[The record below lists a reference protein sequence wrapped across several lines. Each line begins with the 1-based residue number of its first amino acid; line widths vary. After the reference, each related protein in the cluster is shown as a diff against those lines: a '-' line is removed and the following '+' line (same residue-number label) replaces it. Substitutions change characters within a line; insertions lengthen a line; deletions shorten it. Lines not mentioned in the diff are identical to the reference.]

1 MWDSGTN
8 FDYLNVVS
16 GKKKSLIYSTCS
28 KFTIP
33 SKGVVLL
40 FDRFDYKRYR
50 KGSIWRCKLGVHLNI
65 KLGYVNYKK
74 SPKIIQKLID
84 SQAYSHL
91 IWLPKRSWKGSEI
104 DLVWNLSHEL
114 RHLEQDIGC
123 RTLSMVGYFLH
134 SSLKKM
140 DIDEPKIPSTIPTEL
155 DAEIAAWRVARQ
167 VIGKSVT
174 DSYVLENAKSGK
186 KQDDF
191 CVLLNC
197 NPENYN
203 IYRETISFIS
213 KYRSQLDEKINEASS
228 FYFDALRNVD
238 YIVSKLSKFQK
249 SAS

>member
-1 MWDSGTN
+1 MWDSDTN

-16 GKKKSLIYSTCS
+16 DKKMSLIHSVCS

-33 SKGVVLL
+33 SKELVLL
-40 FDRFDYKRYR
+40 FDRFDYKRYP
-50 KGSIWRCKLGVHLNI
+50 KHSIWCCNLGIHLNI

-74 SPKIIQKLID
+74 SPKIIKKLID
-84 SQAYSHL
+84 SNVYSHL
-91 IWLPKRSWKGSEI
+91 IWLPKRTWNGSEI

-134 SSLKKM
+134 FSLKKM
-140 DIDEPKIPSTIPTEL
+140 DIDEPKISSTIPTEL
-155 DAEIAAWRVARQ
+155 DSEIAAWRVARQ
-167 VIGKSVT
+167 VVGKSAT
-174 DSYVLENAKSGK
+174 DSYVFENAKSGK

-197 NPENYN
+197 NPENYDV
-203 IYRETISFIS
+203 YRETISFIS
-213 KYRSQLDEKINEASS
+213 KYRSQLDKKINKASS

-238 YIVSKLSKFQK
+238 CIVSKLSKFQK